1 MTEEDR
7 AVRIKQEYTVFKTSP
22 AEAMDKMYSDLA
34 EHAASE
40 DLLLPLTR
48 MKNAINAEQ
57 ASTTRISRFNEGVM
71 VLSMVIYTG
80 DDQAARQALAVV
92 VGDSFGRDL
101 MREHI
106 VDVNKVLNGVV
117 DIVRCALLND

>member
-1 MTEEDR
+1 LTEEDR

-22 AEAMDKMYSDLA
+22 TEAMDKMYSDLT